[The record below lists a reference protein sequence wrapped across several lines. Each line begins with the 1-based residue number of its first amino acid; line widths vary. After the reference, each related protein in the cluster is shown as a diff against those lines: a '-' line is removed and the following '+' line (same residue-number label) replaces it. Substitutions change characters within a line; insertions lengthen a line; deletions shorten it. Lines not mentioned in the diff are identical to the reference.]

1 MDSSTPMRRNNTD
14 DDARIIE
21 EALASLQL
29 PHMPSIRRPTTGAS
43 SAIGTNFRGPQKQDS
58 SDDPTIQILV
68 VSDIDLSSASQLAEY
83 ALEQKNVF
91 DASRIDLCIALGPF
105 CRDNDLTSYLTGRQQ
120 RKRFIARQERY
131 QQQEISSEDTAEE
144 SLWSSFFRSREDTA
158 ALEGLM
164 TAAISQLESIVCRVL
179 YIPGCLD
186 PLTTFLS
193 PMRLTPNSHNVH
205 KQWLP
210 LAPGLGCGGLLYM
223 DSLPEEI
230 TDLYSN
236 YRNDKYKPN
245 IRKGRQKRDKMVDGT
260 ENSSGYLDEEQEEED
275 NDQSFISGDEDLIN
289 KFLLQQKQLQNER

>member
-1 MDSSTPMRRNNTD
+1 MRRNNTD

-29 PHMPSIRRPTTGAS
+29 PHMPSICRPTTGAF

-58 SDDPTIQILV
+58 SDVPTIQILV
-68 VSDIDLSSASQLAEY
+68 VSDIDLSSASELAEY

-105 CRDNDLTSYLTGRQQ
+105 CRDNDLMSYLTGRQQ
-120 RKRFIARQERY
+120 RKRFFARQERY
-131 QQQEISSEDTAEE
+131 QQQEISSDDTAEE
-144 SLWSSFFRSREDTA
+144 SLSSGDTWSSFFRSREDTA

-223 DSLPEEI
+223 DSLPTAI

-236 YRNDKYKPN
+236 YRNDKNKPN
-245 IRKGRQKRDKMVDGT
+245 IGKGRQKRDKMVDGT
-260 ENSSGYLDEEQEEED
+260 GNSSGYLDEEQEEDD

-289 KFLLQQKQLQNER
+289 TFLLQQTQLQNER